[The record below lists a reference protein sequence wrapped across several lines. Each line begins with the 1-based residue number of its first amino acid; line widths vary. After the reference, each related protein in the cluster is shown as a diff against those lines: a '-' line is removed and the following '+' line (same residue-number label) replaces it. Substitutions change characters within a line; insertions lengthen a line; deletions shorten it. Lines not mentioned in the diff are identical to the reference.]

1 MASAF
6 TITEYELMFRQ
17 HYKFLCLVAFRI
29 VRDHD
34 TAEDIVQDFFLN
46 LWQRRSEIPS
56 ITSFQ
61 AYATRAVKNGSIS
74 FLRKQQ
80 TLSDE
85 QLNAI
90 PDGTDPLEEKEIFIS
105 SEAMTSRVMEL
116 VELLPAER
124 KKIFLSYVV
133 DRLSYAQIAE
143 KNNISLNTVKTQMKR
158 SYAFVRENLAN
169 DTLGLILL
177 SIWLHGLTN

>member
-6 TITEYELMFRQ
+6 TITEYEIMFRQ
-17 HYKFLCLVAFRI
+17 HYRFLCLVAFRI
-29 VRDHD
+29 VRDQD

-46 LWQRRSEIPS
+46 LWQRRAEITS

-61 AYATRAVKNGSIS
+61 AYATRAVKNLSIS

-85 QLNAI
+85 QLNTV
-90 PDGTDPLEEKEIFIS
+90 PDEANPLEEKEIFIS
-105 SEAMTSRVMEL
+105 SEFMTSRVMEV

-124 KKIFLSYVV
+124 KKIFLSHVI

-143 KNNISLNTVKTQMKR
+143 RNNISVNTVKTQMKR
-158 SYAFVRENLAN
+158 AYAFVREKVAG

-177 SIWLHGLTN
+177 TIWLK

>member
-6 TITEYELMFRQ
+6 TITEYEIMFRQ
-17 HYKFLCLVAFRI
+17 HYRFLCLVAFRV
-29 VRDHD
+29 VRDQD

-46 LWQRRSEIPS
+46 LWQRRTEITS
-56 ITSFQ
+56 IGSFQ
-61 AYATRAVKNGSIS
+61 AYATRAVKNLSIS

-90 PDGTDPLEEKEIFIS
+90 PDGADPLEEKEIFIS
-105 SEAMTSRVMEL
+105 KESITSRVMEV
-116 VELLPAER
+116 VELLPTER
-124 KKIFLSYVV
+124 KKIFLSHVI

-143 KNNISLNTVKTQMKR
+143 RNNISLNTVKTQMKR
-158 SYAFVRENLAN
+158 AYAFVREQVAG
-169 DTLGLILL
+169 DTLGIILL
-177 SIWLHGLTN
+177 TIWLY

>member
-1 MASAF
+1 
-6 TITEYELMFRQ
+6 MFRQ
-17 HYKFLCLVAFRI
+17 HYRFLCLVAFRI
-29 VRDHD
+29 VRDQD

-46 LWQRRSEIPS
+46 LWQRRTE
-56 ITSFQ
+56 ITSIGLFQ
-61 AYATRAVKNGSIS
+61 AYATRAVKNLSIS

-90 PDGTDPLEEKEIFIS
+90 PDGASPLEEKEIFIS
-105 SEAMTSRVMEL
+105 KESITSRVMEV

-124 KKIFLSYVV
+124 KKIFLSHVI

-143 KNNISLNTVKTQMKR
+143 RNNISLNTVKTQMKR
-158 SYAFVRENLAN
+158 AYAFVREQVAG
-169 DTLGLILL
+169 DTLGIILL
-177 SIWLHGLTN
+177 TIWLR

>member
-1 MASAF
+1 
-6 TITEYELMFRQ
+6 
-17 HYKFLCLVAFRI
+17 
-29 VRDHD
+29 
-34 TAEDIVQDFFLN
+34 
-46 LWQRRSEIPS
+46 
-56 ITSFQ
+56 
-61 AYATRAVKNGSIS
+61 
-74 FLRKQQ
+74 
-80 TLSDE
+80 
-85 QLNAI
+85 
-90 PDGTDPLEEKEIFIS
+90 
-105 SEAMTSRVMEL
+105 MTSRVMEL

>member
-1 MASAF
+1 MASVF
-6 TITEYELMFRQ
+6 TIKEYEILFRQ

-29 VRDHD
+29 VKDQD
-34 TAEDIVQDFFLN
+34 AAEDIVQDFFLD
-46 LWQRRSEIPS
+46 LWQRRTEITS
-56 ITSFQ
+56 IISFQ

-80 TLSDE
+80 PSSDE
-85 QLNAI
+85 LLSAI
-90 PDGTDPLEEKEIFIS
+90 PDNTDPLGEKELAIAGQAI
-105 SEAMTSRVMEL
+105 TSRVMEA

-133 DRLSYAQIAE
+133 DQLSYAQIAE

-158 SYAFVRENLAN
+158 AYAFIREQ
-169 DTLGLILL
+169 LGDDVLGIILL
-177 SIWLHGLTN
+177 TIWLR

>member
-1 MASAF
+1 
-6 TITEYELMFRQ
+6 MFRQ

-29 VRDHD
+29 VRDQD

-46 LWQRRSEIPS
+46 LWQRRTEITS
-56 ITSFQ
+56 INSFQ

-80 TLSDE
+80 TVSDE

-90 PDGTDPLEEKEIFIS
+90 PDEANPLEEKEIFIS
-105 SEAMTSRVMEL
+105 REFVTARVMEV
-116 VELLPAER
+116 VELLPTER
-124 KKIFLSYVV
+124 KKIFLSHVI

-158 SYAFVRENLAN
+158 AYAFVREQVAG
-169 DTLGLILL
+169 DTLGIILL
-177 SIWLHGLTN
+177 TIWFR